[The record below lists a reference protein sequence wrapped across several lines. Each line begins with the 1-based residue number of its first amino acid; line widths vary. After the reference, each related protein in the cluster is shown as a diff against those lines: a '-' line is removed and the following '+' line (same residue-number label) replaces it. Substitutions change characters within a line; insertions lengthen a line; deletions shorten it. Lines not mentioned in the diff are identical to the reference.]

1 MPKATAALPI
11 ADDIAAP
18 TQAPA
23 PAHAVV
29 AKGLSVRMERVDLA
43 WWDATAAGFDGL
55 CQEQLMA
62 FAGVRWRTT
71 TPEAWLFRQADRTIG
86 GVLVI
91 VQRLPLHLGSIAIAK
106 WGPMLAEAKRPE
118 AADQYAA
125 MVEAMISEYA
135 ARRGMLLSIMA
146 PASVAATNTEYAL
159 LMARG
164 FHPGVLLN
172 YPLRYIVRV
181 GLDDAALRK
190 GLEQKWRYQLNKSEK
205 QGLTF
210 EHGSAERLPEF
221 VSLYE
226 HMLKRKRFE
235 DYSAHET
242 IPHLMA
248 LEDERARP
256 ELFFVRKDDR
266 VIAGAV
272 VFKGGERAVYLYGA
286 TLDEALPLRA
296 GYFLH
301 WNIIRWLRDH
311 SGAEWYDLGG
321 TDGFLGLHQFKKG
334 MVGSS
339 GVISPVPRVANYA
352 ISPLTFAV
360 GAGALWARE
369 GFHEVRRRL
378 SRLRRDRAQPT
389 MPRHVESIKDAK
401 F

>member
-1 MPKATAALPI
+1 MALCRG
-11 ADDIAAP
+11 
-18 TQAPA
+18 TL
-23 PAHAVV
+23 AV
-29 AKGLSVRMERVDLA
+29 M
-43 WWDATAAGFDGL
+43 
-55 CQEQLMA
+55 
-62 FAGVRWRTT
+62 
-71 TPEAWLFRQADRTIG
+71 TPEARHSVRRTIIG

-91 VQRLPLHLGSIAIAK
+91 VQRLPASGLDCDRQVGTDACRGQTA
-106 WGPMLAEAKRPE
+106 GGRG
-118 AADQYAA
+118 QYAA

-159 LMARG
+159 PMARG
-164 FHPGVLLN
+164 FHPGVLN
-172 YPLRYIVRV
+172 YPAAYIVRV